1 MVETLA
7 ATGGLR
13 PDAGSYI
20 KITRK
25 AEYGTIPLPQA
36 TEDAEKKVSI
46 VEISVDSLT
55 EALSPADIPLLP
67 LDVVSIEPAADRP
80 AVH

>member
-1 MVETLA
+1 MLT

-13 PDAGSYI
+13 PDAGGYV

-25 AEYGTIPLPQA
+25 TEYGPIPLPNA

-46 VEISVDSLT
+46 VEISLDRLR
-55 EALSPADIPLLP
+55 EALSPADILLLP
-67 LDVVSIEPAADRP
+67 SDVVSVERTADRP